1 MSHIYKVLG
10 LSVPIVIN
18 LLLITM
24 ISFTDLYVVSKF
36 GDDAVSGVGIVLN
49 IWEILQALTIAFSSG
64 ATVLLTRYVGQ
75 ESYQKGSLVI
85 STLLITALASSLVMI
100 ALFALLPTMIV
111 TLMDAGSEVRRYTV
125 EYGYIL
131 LLDIPFI
138 MINVVIDSAL
148 HSYGNSRVPM
158 YLAAI
163 AAVVNVILDFGLGLG
178 MWGLP
183 KMGVFGVALST
194 VIGFGIV
201 AMIHLSIYFGSKTP
215 YSPIFRFRYTLL
227 KRALK
232 VSLPEVGSRLVNRIS
247 NLIFVTA
254 VITLGSSYYAAFT
267 ISMKLMAFGYMPL
280 IAFAESG
287 AILLGQE
294 IGAKRYDEGK
304 RYVNIV
310 AMINL
315 VMLIFIVSIFLIYAG
330 DMAAQFSANAQ
341 TQKLT
346 VLSIIV
352 LAVTLFA
359 LAIDMTYTFALN
371 GAGLSK
377 RTFKINI
384 TTLWWLRIIPSLI
397 AIYLFGSYESVLLSY
412 AVQTGATAYLMYRE
426 FRKGEWRSVKV

>member
-1 MSHIYKVLG
+1 
-10 LSVPIVIN
+10 
-18 LLLITM
+18 
-24 ISFTDLYVVSKF
+24 
-36 GDDAVSGVGIVLN
+36 
-49 IWEILQALTIAFSSG
+49 
-64 ATVLLTRYVGQ
+64 
-75 ESYQKGSLVI
+75 
-85 STLLITALASSLVMI
+85 
-100 ALFALLPTMIV
+100 
-111 TLMDAGSEVRRYTV
+111 
-125 EYGYIL
+125 
-131 LLDIPFI
+131 
-138 MINVVIDSAL
+138 
-148 HSYGNSRVPM
+148 M
-158 YLAAI
+158 YLAAV
-163 AAVVNVILDFGLGLG
+163 AAVINVILDFGLGLG

-215 YSPIFRFRYTLL
+215 YIPIFRFRYTLL

-232 VSLPEVGSRLVNRIS
+232 VSIPEVGSRLVNRVS
-247 NLIFVTA
+247 NLIFATA

-280 IAFAESG
+280 IAFAGSG

-294 IGAKRYDEGK
+294 IGAKRYDEGR
-304 RYVNIV
+304 RYIDIV

-315 VMLIFIVSIFLIYAG
+315 LMLIFIVSIFLIYAG
-330 DMAAQFSANAQ
+330 DMAAKFSTNAQ

-346 VLSIIV
+346 VLSIVV

-384 TTLWWLRIIPSLI
+384 TTLWLLRIIPSLI

-426 FRKGEWRSVKV
+426 FRKGEWRTVKV